1 MTRNRELSA
10 NPSKIIFK
18 LTIIGC
24 FLLGFAY
31 ASLMMLNSVLLAIH

>member
-1 MTRNRELSA
+1 MTRNPELSA
-10 NPSKIIFK
+10 NPSRIIFK

-31 ASLMMLNSVLLAIH
+31 ASMVILNSVLQAIH

>member
-1 MTRNRELSA
+1 MNSNRELSA

-31 ASLMMLNSVLLAIH
+31 VSLIVLNSVLQAIH